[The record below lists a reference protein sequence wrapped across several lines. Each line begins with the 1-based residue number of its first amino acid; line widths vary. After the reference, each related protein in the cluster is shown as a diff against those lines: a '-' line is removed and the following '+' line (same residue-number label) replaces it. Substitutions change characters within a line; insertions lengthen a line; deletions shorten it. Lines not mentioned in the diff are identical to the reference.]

1 MTRTFAEPQEMVEH
15 VNFWGE
21 CVVHPQTVI
30 RDHLLAG
37 PIRSGMVRILRE
49 FTLSEEVVQTLIQQ
63 IEGISTT
70 DSPTEFDRDLRK
82 LLFGKCDE
90 KKVRASLDMRASHV
104 ARQIEPFL
112 VGNSFLDIG
121 TGDGVVAWNVRRHF
135 NRHSLVDVIDYV
147 DPRVTLPFQLYD
159 DGANIPAG
167 NRSHD
172 TAILTNVLHHSVNP
186 LHLLEDSWR
195 VTKRRLI
202 IIESVYADMARAG
215 ETGVPFCLS
224 ERDQFIYTSFFD
236 WFYNRVLHCDV
247 PVPFNYLSPQAW
259 EQTFTDRDM
268 SVAFR
273 QDLGIDVEIV
283 PIHHFLYVLEKR

>member
-1 MTRTFAEPQEMVEH
+1 MTTFPEARALQVQDM
-15 VNFWGE
+15 NFWGDS
-21 CVVHPQTVI
+21 VVAPHEII
-30 RDHLLAG
+30 RDRLLAK
-37 PIRSGMVRILRE
+37 PIRSGMERILRE
-49 FTLSEEVVQTLIQQ
+49 FTLPEVLVQSLVEQIQA
-63 IEGISTT
+63 ISTVDSAT
-70 DSPTEFDRDLRK
+70 DFDGRLRQ

-90 KKVRASLDMRASHV
+90 RRVRASLDMRARHV

-121 TGDGVVAWNVRRHF
+121 TGDGMVAWNFRGHF
-135 NRHSLVDVIDYV
+135 DRHSLVDVIDYV
-147 DPRVTLPFQLYD
+147 DPRVTLPFQLYA
-159 DGANIPAG
+159 DGENIPAED
-167 NRSHD
+167 RSHD

-186 LHLLEDSWR
+186 MHLLEDAWR

-202 IIESVYADMARAG
+202 IIESVYGDTARAG
-215 ETGVPFCLS
+215 ETNVPFCLS
-224 ERDQFIYTSFFD
+224 GRDQFVYTSFFD

-259 EQTFTDRDM
+259 QQAFAEHDM
-268 SVAFR
+268 HIAFR